1 MDMMRIS
8 VCIRIALILATIGI
22 GRPAVAADE
31 PQLRIL
37 PGEAHSAVIAGLAVS
52 TDGGMVATASN
63 DRTVRIWSMPGLRP
77 LRTVFLPAGSNN
89 QGAAYTVA
97 FSPDSKA
104 LATTGWTGNWEG
116 SSSPRWCFYV
126 IGVDRGDIQRVVC
139 DLPARANHVAYSPDG
154 KYLAF
159 ALKDRKGLRVYRT
172 SDYTLHAEDT
182 DYPQTST
189 WVEFDRSGR
198 LITTC
203 YDGKVR
209 LYDKN
214 FKLLASRAMPEGR
227 RPDSLSFSPDGSQIA
242 VGYDEP
248 EAQDPRW
255 PAAIDII
262 SGSDLSVVFRPDLG
276 AVDNGAL
283 WRVAWSAD
291 GNYVYATGTWRVG
304 NRFPIRRWA
313 DGGRGK
319 PRDLPGAPSIQLRL
333 RSLPMGGIVFTAEVP
348 YIGVIGSDDRLLA
361 ERHIPMADYS
371 DIGDNLAI
379 SRDGYSV
386 RFAFDPSGGS
396 PAQFSLQR
404 RAFGNVRSPEI
415 ADTAHAITEMPG
427 LDVRD
432 WRRGYR
438 PTLNGTPLPMMRAH
452 EHALSLAFAPD
463 GKSFILGTVWNVIR
477 YDTAGKILWSTQV
490 PFNTRGVVVSADNRL
505 VVAAIGDGTIRWYN
519 METGK
524 ELLAFFPHR
533 DRKRWVAW
541 TPSGYYMASVDG
553 ESLIGWTVNR
563 GRERAADFFEAG
575 QFRGMLY
582 RPNVILRTLAV
593 GDEAKAVREADAG
606 SARKGDI
613 GEVVRKIIAGRQP
626 PVVTILSPNDN
637 AEIVGEDMTI
647 QFAVRSPSGLA
658 IKDVVVQIDGRP
670 HVSSG
675 RITVGA
681 NEEKVRTL
689 KFKLPPQDTFA
700 LSLVAEAGIT
710 HPDRFSQPV
719 TINLRRASIAV
730 AQATPNPSL
739 YGLIIG
745 IGNYALK
752 KFKLDPDFPA
762 RDADAFAAELKAQQ
776 GLAFDKVELYEPL
789 LKDGRATAE
798 NIRRGLSWLRSKGG
812 DPNDIVVVYFSGH
825 GKVDH
830 LLPVNFDGDEL
841 VTGVGKAEIIG
852 ALSKVNARVVLF
864 VDACQAAGG
873 LGLDIEGLVNSAKS
887 GGIISV
893 VSSMSGEVSSGE
905 TESYFTQAVIAG
917 LKGAAVR
924 ADYKEVLTADL
935 DPYLTRRVPELS
947 GGRQTSV
954 VYKPIN
960 VKHVR
965 LAILKR

>member
-1 MDMMRIS
+1 MER
-8 VCIRIALILATIGI
+8 
-22 GRPAVAADE
+22 
-31 PQLRIL
+31 
-37 PGEAHSAVIAGLAVS
+37 GE
-52 TDGGMVATASN
+52 
-63 DRTVRIWSMPGLRP
+63 
-77 LRTVFLPAGSNN
+77 
-89 QGAAYTVA
+89 
-97 FSPDSKA
+97 
-104 LATTGWTGNWEG
+104 
-116 SSSPRWCFYV
+116 
-126 IGVDRGDIQRVVC
+126 IQRAVC
-139 DLPARANHVAYSPDG
+139 DLPSRANHAAYSPDG
-154 KYLAF
+154 KYF
-159 ALKDRKGLRVYRT
+159 ALALKEKKGLRIYRT
-172 SDYTLHAEDT
+172 SDYSLVAEDT
-182 DYPQTST
+182 DYPETST
-189 WVEFDRSGR
+189 WVEFDRAGR

-209 LYDKN
+209 LYDKD
-214 FKLLASRAMPEGR
+214 FKLIVSRAMPEGR

-255 PAAIDII
+255 PAAVDVI
-262 SGSDLSVVFRPDLG
+262 SGTDLSVLFRPDLG
-276 AVDNGAL
+276 GIDNGAL

-291 GNYVYATGTWRVG
+291 GNYVYATGTWRAG

-319 PRDLPGAPSIQLRL
+319 PRDIPGATSHNLRL
-333 RSLPMGGIVFTAEVP
+333 RSLTTGGVVFTGEVP
-348 YIGVIGSDDRLLA
+348 SIGVIGSDDRLLA
-361 ERHIPMADYS
+361 ERQIAMADFS
-371 DIGDNLAI
+371 DIGDALAV
-379 SRDGYSV
+379 SRDGYQV

-396 PAQFSLQR
+396 PALFSLQR
-404 RAFGNVRSPEI
+404 RAFGDPRLPENGGLSR
-415 ADTAHAITEMPG
+415 AITEMPG

-438 PTLNGTPLPMMRAH
+438 PTLNGTPLQMSRTH
-452 EHALSLAFAPD
+452 EHALSLTFAPD

-477 YDTAGKILWSTQV
+477 YDATGKILWRTQV
-490 PFNTRGVVVSADNRL
+490 PFNARGVVVTPDNRL
-505 VVAAIGDGTIRWYN
+505 VVAAIGDGTIRWYQ
-519 METGK
+519 MDTGK
-524 ELLAFFPHR
+524 ELLALFPHK

-575 QFRGMLY
+575 QFRGLLY
-582 RPNVILRTLAV
+582 RPNVILRTLAEA
-593 GDEAKAVREADAG
+593 DEAKAVREAE
-606 SARKGDI
+606 ARPGAPRDN
-613 GEVVRKIIAGRQP
+613 VADLVRKVIASRQP
-626 PVVTILSPNDN
+626 PVVTILAPTDN
-637 AEIVGEDMTI
+637 SEIVGEETTI
-647 QFAVRSPSGLA
+647 QFSLRSPSGLPV
-658 IKDVVVQIDGRP
+658 KDVVAQIDGRP
-670 HVSSG
+670 QLASG
-675 RITVGA
+675 RVLVAA

-689 KFKLPPQDTFA
+689 KVKLPPQDTFA
-700 LSLVAEAGIT
+700 LTLLAEANIT
-710 HPDRFSQPV
+710 NPDRFSQPA
-719 TINLRRASIAV
+719 TITLRRASIAV
-730 AQATPNPSL
+730 ARAAPNPSL

-745 IGNYALK
+745 VGNYALK
-752 KFKLDPDFPA
+752 KFKLEPDFPA
-762 RDADAFAAELKAQQ
+762 RDADAFAMELKAQQ

-873 LGLDIEGLVNSAKS
+873 LGLDVEGLVNTAKA
-887 GGIISV
+887 GGIISI
-893 VSSMSGEVSSGE
+893 VSSMSNEVSSGE
-905 TESYFTQAVIAG
+905 AQSYFTQAVIAG

-935 DPYLTRRVPELS
+935 DAYLTRRVPELS

-965 LAILKR
+965 LAVLRR